1 MKGQLKSFEFKRKS
15 QGCCKSTRFLSRGER
30 SAQSAGRQG
39 DQEKDLLITMLI
51 SSDGTSRCRR
61 ERKLSPGLARGTVFL
76 SLVPGKGKQGGL
88 GVAGFYS
95 FQHMVIRLGFREQ
108 RSSHSEMYSRKRQ
121 IPAFVLCL

>member
-1 MKGQLKSFEFKRKS
+1 MKGQLKSFKLKRKS

-76 SLVPGKGKQGGL
+76 SLVPGLGRESKGALGWLLLLPAHGDKAWLQG
-88 GVAGFYS
+88 AEKFP
-95 FQHMVIRLGFREQ
+95 Q
-108 RSSHSEMYSRKRQ
+108 
-121 IPAFVLCL
+121 